1 MTPCTVLHQVLV
13 LVLPFILL
21 FSLPLSL
28 PLSLPHPNQ
37 IRIVLYN
44 DTKDRII
51 LYNATIRSPAGI
63 HFSPRMVLQ
72 ENLFLES
79 IILAKCQGQ
88 RTLTPLS
95 GYNSPPLE
103 SNK

>member
-21 FSLPLSL
+21 FFLPLSL

-63 HFSPRMVLQ
+63 HFSPVMETWHLHELIQYV
-72 ENLFLES
+72 FLMNFL
-79 IILAKCQGQ
+79 I
-88 RTLTPLS
+88 
-95 GYNSPPLE
+95 
-103 SNK
+103 